1 MRFSMQGSRR
11 DLGNGVHS
19 QVANTR
25 RVSKTHKG
33 GKTPS
38 WSCLVVVGDNAGKV
52 GVAIGK
58 ARGVPD
64 AIRKGEDAAVKKMIS
79 VPLVGRTIPHHAVG
93 KMGATTVLLKP
104 ASPGT
109 GVVAGGA
116 VRVVL
121 ELAGVSDVL
130 AKTLGSRTAVNC
142 AYATIDALQQLVVPE
157 ERASIRG
164 LTPEEVT
171 PWLAKVRE
179 EEAQNESPSQV
190 DSESNWQ

>member
-11 DLGNGVHS
+11 DLGDGVHA

-38 WSCLVVVGDNAGKV
+38 WSCLVVVGDSNGKV

-64 AIRKGEDAAVKKMIS
+64 AIRKGEDAAKKNMIE
-79 VPLVGRTIPHHAVG
+79 VPLAGRTIPHEVVG

-142 AYATIDALQQLVVPE
+142 AYATMDALRQLVVPE
-157 ERASIRG
+157 ERATQRG
-164 LTPEEVT
+164 VPSEELT

-179 EEAQNESPSQV
+179 EESRNEDSSQIS
-190 DSESNWQ
+190 SESNW